1 MDILDPRDLFGRV
14 VGITGTRTAPNEAQA
29 EFLMRQLTGLRKVRG
44 FVTGAALGIDH
55 HLGLWLA
62 QAYPETPQLVI
73 VPANRRQIVRWWL
86 DAHGNGLFDNVKVR
100 LMPPGTSYAE
110 RNQAI
115 VQISTAL
122 LGFPPA
128 SEAAMAGVRSG
139 TMQTIRMARAAD
151 VPTYV
156 FPLSE
161 MVGMPAVVGPPQ
173 AAPFR
178 P

>member
-1 MDILDPRDLFGRV
+1 MDVLDPRDLFGQV
-14 VGITGTRTAPNEAQA
+14 VGITGSRAEPNEQQA

-73 VPANRRQIVRWWL
+73 VPANRSQIVRWWL
-86 DAHGNGLFDNVKVR
+86 DAHGNALFENVKVR
-100 LMPPGTSYAE
+100 LMPPGTLYAD

-115 VQISTAL
+115 VDISTAL

-128 SEAAMAGVRSG
+128 SEEAMAGVRSG
-139 TMQTIRMARAAD
+139 TMQTIRMARRKPI
-151 VPTYV
+151 PTWI

-161 MVGMPAVVGPPQ
+161 MTGTPAVVGPPQ
-173 AAPFR
+173 ALPFR